1 MSTEDGNPGRFSDA
15 INKTFP
21 SIWINRE
28 NTATKYE
35 KIDFNDVEFYDEKIL
50 ANVEKHLSEKIE
62 DSEHRKSEMT
72 YKERAFLHGI
82 IRKTKPMTVVE
93 LGVSA
98 GGSACVILNA
108 MRDIDGA
115 KLYSFD
121 YSSVWYRDAGKADGR
136 KTGFLV
142 DQIVPELKHKW
153 ELYTG
158 GVPCKY
164 LDEHLPDGGIDVCL
178 LDTAHS
184 NPGEHLNILEILP
197 FMKQNGIVIY
207 HDTAYHCTDMRR
219 AHCTTC
225 CVSINSLN
233 GKRIHLGSEKMAGLP
248 NIGAIILDKNFENML
263 IALFSNLSLPWAY
276 RITDYDFIEMFAH
289 FSKYYSRDLLQIY
302 LYYYVF
308 YTNGGLNNVENAMAI
323 AEKQTV
329 WSLPKLNERSAN
341 SRKEL
346 AMAILGHMYRLNEN
360 TERAIELLK
369 RALDGNVLWA
379 RYDLFDVLWKRNN
392 PGDASYML
400 QLVEPFALEED
411 VLSMARLGRMY
422 MEGRGVKKNTEKAV
436 ELLKKAVE
444 GNVSWAKTFLD
455 EIRDGKGQ

>member
-1 MSTEDGNPGRFSDA
+1 
-15 INKTFP
+15 
-21 SIWINRE
+21 
-28 NTATKYE
+28 
-35 KIDFNDVEFYDEKIL
+35 
-50 ANVEKHLSEKIE
+50 
-62 DSEHRKSEMT
+62 
-72 YKERAFLHGI
+72 
-82 IRKTKPMTVVE
+82 
-93 LGVSA
+93 
-98 GGSACVILNA
+98 
-108 MRDIDGA
+108 
-115 KLYSFD
+115 
-121 YSSVWYRDAGKADGR
+121 
-136 KTGFLV
+136 
-142 DQIVPELKHKW
+142 
-153 ELYTG
+153 
-158 GVPCKY
+158 
-164 LDEHLPDGGIDVCL
+164 
-178 LDTAHS
+178 
-184 NPGEHLNILEILP
+184 
-197 FMKQNGIVIY
+197 
-207 HDTAYHCTDMRR
+207 
-219 AHCTTC
+219 
-225 CVSINSLN
+225 
-233 GKRIHLGSEKMAGLP
+233 
-248 NIGAIILDKNFENML
+248 ML